1 MHIDELAEPLAYE
14 ERQCYGRQLN
24 GRAREDNAD
33 GIAFFVVTDRN
44 SLCALGEKKR
54 RRSRLSTKVRL
65 SPLSLTRF
73 GGKCSPRSG
82 SARLR
87 NCSHSMCYFRL
98 SVGLAKGTRGMPK
111 RAWQTSLVL
120 SMWAISRSRSGE
132 WFRNQGRFAAARD
145 KSFVTIPVGV
155 SS

>member
-1 MHIDELAEPLAYE
+1 MVANSMEGLVKNVPTVLRSSWRPMVSPRAFSVTKKLARL
-14 ERQCYGRQLN
+14 
-24 GRAREDNAD
+24 
-33 GIAFFVVTDRN
+33 
-44 SLCALGEKKR
+44 
-54 RRSRLSTKVRL
+54 RLSIKTRL

-73 GGKCSPRSG
+73 GGKCSLRSA
-82 SARLR
+82 SAWLR
-87 NCSHSMCYFRL
+87 NCSHIMCYFRL